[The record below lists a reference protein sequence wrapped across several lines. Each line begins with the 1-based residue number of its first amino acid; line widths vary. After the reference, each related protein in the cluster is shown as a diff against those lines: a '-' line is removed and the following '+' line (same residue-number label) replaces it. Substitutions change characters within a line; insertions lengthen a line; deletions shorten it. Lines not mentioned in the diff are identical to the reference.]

1 VQFSWDAIKPRK
13 AAITPI
19 LTVGIP
25 SIIMVG
31 IGSIMNFS
39 LNQLLLGM
47 DPTETAADVFGIYF
61 KLQSFFFM
69 PLFGLNNAT
78 ISIVAYN
85 YGARNPKRITGTLLR
100 ACISALCV
108 MILGLLVFQIFPEQL
123 LGIFNLSDDFLVKG
137 RNALRII
144 SLCFPSAAI
153 GIALSASFQAL
164 GNGIYSTI
172 VSLCRQMLVLL
183 PSAYLLSLTGD
194 VNNVWWAFPIAECVS
209 LMVTALLFATIYRK
223 KIKSML

>member
-1 VQFSWDAIKPRK
+1 
-13 AAITPI
+13 
-19 LTVGIP
+19 
-25 SIIMVG
+25 
-31 IGSIMNFS
+31 MN
-39 LNQLLLGM
+39 
-47 DPTETAADVFGIYF
+47 VFGIYF
-61 KLQSFFFM
+61 KLQSFVFM
-69 PLFGLNNAT
+69 PIFGLNNGMVP
-78 ISIVAYN
+78 IVAYN

-209 LMVTALLFATIYRK
+209 LMVTALLFSTIYRK